1 MACEAIRLI
10 SLTDTRCA
18 YLQKIRH
25 PNNIFWYV
33 SVSTSPPL
41 NSPARDNRC
50 SATYFYV
57 KFTCDP
63 SEQLGTFV
71 RHTSLRSVNM
81 FRSLCK
87 YVVVSSNVRAY
98 SSEFWFIVKR
108 GVRGSVRER
117 RHHESFD
124 IPVVVSKRE
133 ETLAGTCL

>member
-1 MACEAIRLI
+1 MQRDLFLCEIYLRPFGAIRNV
-10 SLTDTRCA
+10 R
-18 YLQKIRH
+18 
-25 PNNIFWYV
+25 
-33 SVSTSPPL
+33 
-41 NSPARDNRC
+41 
-50 SATYFYV
+50 AT
-57 KFTCDP
+57 
-63 SEQLGTFV
+63 
-71 RHTSLRSVNM
+71 HMSLRSVNM